1 MTPVLNALLDMVDDT
16 GNREHQG
23 FLEVLPEAHPLQGVG
38 VLIDEVIEALHI
50 QQ

>member
-1 MTPVLNALLDMVDDT
+1 MTLVLDAQLDMVDDA
-16 GNREHQG
+16 GKREHQG

-38 VLIDEVIEALHI
+38 VLIEDVIEALHT